1 MKLEIITRH
10 QAVYSGEVDTLVL
23 PAMQGE
29 MGVLAGH
36 ADFIVMLKK
45 GDVRL
50 SGGGESRTISIDG
63 GFAEVSQDRVTVLP
77 DSVSATTVGQGE
89 RSR

>member
-1 MKLEIITRH
+1 VNLEIITRR
-10 QAVYSGEVDTLVL
+10 QVIYSGEVEALVL
-23 PAMQGE
+23 PAVQGE

-50 SGGGESRTISIDG
+50 IGGGESRAIAIDG
-63 GFAEVSQDRVTVLP
+63 GFAEVSRDRVTVLP
-77 DSVSATTVGQGE
+77 DSVSTTKVAPGE
-89 RSR
+89 GGR

>member
-1 MKLEIITRH
+1 MNLEIITRR
-10 QAVYSGEVDTLVL
+10 QVIYSGKVDTLVL

-36 ADFIVMLKK
+36 ADFIVMLRK

-50 SGGGESRTISIDG
+50 SGGGESRTITIDG
-63 GFAEVSQDRVTVLP
+63 GFAEVSRDRVTVLP
-77 DSVSATTVGQGE
+77 DSVSTTAVAPGE
-89 RSR
+89 SSR

>member
-1 MKLEIITRH
+1 VNLEIITRR
-10 QAVYSGEVDTLVL
+10 QVIYSGKVDTLVL

-36 ADFIVMLKK
+36 ADFIVMLRK

-50 SGGGESRTISIDG
+50 SGGGESRTITIDG
-63 GFAEVSQDRVTVLP
+63 GFAEVSRDRVTVLP
-77 DSVSATTVGQGE
+77 DSVSTTAVAPGE
-89 RSR
+89 SSR